1 MAGGFFPESPVSNGR
16 MREKTVGEENSY
28 YTSSDFGLGR
38 SKGLEIEGRLWG
50 CVWMIS
56 FKG

>member
-1 MAGGFFPESPVSNGR
+1 MSNGR